1 MHDSAH
7 PEGKGPWP
15 CRQFIMTVTTA
26 GGPSRLCTRSRA
38 AAVLLTSA
46 TPARAAS
53 LSAKRMRTCALQR
66 ALSLTARVLISSTY
80 NPGIMALSD
89 AWEQEARNWID
100 WARAPNHDTYWRFH
114 RDRFLALLPAPGKL
128 TVDVGCG
135 EGRLPRDLKT
145 IGHQVIGIDVSQ
157 TMIGAAREAD
167 PAGDYRCASAGELP
181 LADKSCDL
189 VVAFMSLQDV
199 DDLMT
204 AVAEM
209 GRILVDEGLA
219 CIAVVHPLN
228 SAGKFA
234 EESATSPFVIQDT
247 YLDEFTYTDEFSRD
261 GLRMAFHSRHRPI
274 QAYSRALE
282 VAGFVIETV
291 REIGVPAE
299 AVRLER
305 SRRWQ
310 RIPLFLHLR
319 CRKYRTK

>member
-1 MHDSAH
+1 MA
-7 PEGKGPWP
+7 
-15 CRQFIMTVTTA
+15 
-26 GGPSRLCTRSRA
+26 
-38 AAVLLTSA
+38 
-46 TPARAAS
+46 
-53 LSAKRMRTCALQR
+53 
-66 ALSLTARVLISSTY
+66 STY

-114 RDRFLALLPAPGKL
+114 RDQFLALLPAPGKL
-128 TVDVGCG
+128 TADVGCG

-145 IGHQVIGIDVSQ
+145 IGHQVIGLDVSQ
-157 TMIGAAREAD
+157 TMIDAAREAD
-167 PAGDYRCASAGELP
+167 PDGDYRCASAAELP

-299 AVRLER
+299 AVRFER

-319 CRKYRTK
+319 GRKYRTTGIT

>member
-1 MHDSAH
+1 
-7 PEGKGPWP
+7 
-15 CRQFIMTVTTA
+15 
-26 GGPSRLCTRSRA
+26 
-38 AAVLLTSA
+38 
-46 TPARAAS
+46 
-53 LSAKRMRTCALQR
+53 
-66 ALSLTARVLISSTY
+66 
-80 NPGIMALSD
+80 MALSD
-89 AWEQEARNWID
+89 AWEREARNWIE

-114 RDRFLALLPAPGKL
+114 RDQFLALLPAPGKL

-135 EGRLPRDLKT
+135 EGRLPRDLKSV
-145 IGHQVIGIDVSQ
+145 GHQVIGIDQSQ
-157 TMIGAAREAD
+157 TMIDAATKAD
-167 PAGDYRCASAGELP
+167 AGGDYRCASASELP

-204 AVAEM
+204 AVAEF
-209 GRILVDEGLA
+209 GRVLVDDGLV

-247 YLDEFTYTDEFSRD
+247 YLNEFTYTDEISRD

-282 VAGFVIETV
+282 AAGFAIETV
-291 REIGVPAE
+291 RELGVPAE
-299 AVRLER
+299 AVRFEQ

-319 CRKYRTK
+319 GRKHRRK

>member
-1 MHDSAH
+1 MIQVSSA
-7 PEGKGPWP
+7 
-15 CRQFIMTVTTA
+15 R
-26 GGPSRLCTRSRA
+26 GG
-38 AAVLLTSA
+38 
-46 TPARAAS
+46 
-53 LSAKRMRTCALQR
+53 
-66 ALSLTARVLISSTY
+66 LIASTY
-80 NPGIMALSD
+80 NPRTIALSD
-89 AWEQEARNWID
+89 AWEKEARYWIE
-100 WARAPNHDTYWRFH
+100 WARAPNHDSYWRFH
-114 RDRFLALLPAPGKL
+114 RDRFLALLPAPGKV

-157 TMIGAAREAD
+157 TMIDAAREAD
-167 PAGDYRCASAGELP
+167 PDGDYRCASAGELP

-189 VVAFMSLQDV
+189 VLAFMSLQDV

-228 SAGKFA
+228 SAGRFVD
-234 EESATSPFVIQDT
+234 ESATSPFVIQDT
-247 YLDEFTYTDEFSRD
+247 YLDEFTYTDELSRD
-261 GLRMAFHSRHRPI
+261 GLRMAFHSRHRPL
-274 QAYSRALE
+274 QAFTRALE
-282 VAGFVIETV
+282 AAGFVIESV

-299 AVRLER
+299 AVRFER

-319 CRKYRTK
+319 GRRRPLPSQRGRTR